1 MPKKKTGQ
9 RKKAEKQRELQ
20 KKIRSGE
27 RPLAEHPCNTQ
38 MQCDQCLRD
47 QKTRAFCYFC
57 SAISKL
63 PTCAQCGKQKCM
75 SKTGDCVIKHPGKFT
90 TGELILNS
98 KSLVIL
104 QSLGN

>member
-27 RPLAEHPCNTQ
+27 RDLAEHPCNFQ

-47 QKTRAFCYFC
+47 QKSRAFCYFC

-63 PTCAQCGKQKCM
+63 PVCAQCGKQKCM
-75 SKTGDCVIKHPGKFT
+75 AKTGDCVVKHPGKFT
-90 TGELILNS
+90 T
-98 KSLVIL
+98 
-104 QSLGN
+104 